1 MTSFSR
7 RSEPYFELK
16 EMEMVEEIKEDIAG
30 TDELQDVTE
39 NTDMDIEAADEIPAE
54 DVTVEADAAAADDEK
69 KAEAGNVKKGLFG
82 RKPDKRDEQIKELQD
97 KYTRQLAEFENFRK
111 RNELEKSKMFEVGMR
126 EVIEKLLPI
135 VDNFER
141 GLKLVPEDKKD
152 DAFVVGMEQ
161 VYKQIMT
168 TLEELKVEPI
178 AAVGESFDPNLHN
191 AVMHE
196 ENEEYGENVIVE
208 ELMKGYKFRDT
219 VVRYSMVK
227 VAN

>member
-1 MTSFSR
+1 
-7 RSEPYFELK
+7 
-16 EMEMVEEIKEDIAG
+16 MVEEIKEDIAG

-39 NTDMDIEAADEIPAE
+39 NTDMDIEAADGIPAE

>member
-1 MTSFSR
+1 
-7 RSEPYFELK
+7 
-16 EMEMVEEIKEDIAG
+16 MVEEIKEDIAG

-54 DVTVEADAAAADDEK
+54 DLTVEADAAAADDEK